1 MSLSCPVPR
10 EFMSAFAASAA
21 AGLVSAS
28 IAPGQTSEQR
38 DFGESGVQP
47 YVVDLEVVAGVVVAC
62 AHIAPFGDECGGA
75 VQFGEITVSCE

>member
-1 MSLSCPVPR
+1 
-10 EFMSAFAASAA
+10 MSAFAASAA

-62 AHIAPFGDECGGA
+62 AHTSIAPFGDECGGA
-75 VQFGEITVSCE
+75 VQCGEITVSCE